1 MSRVVGIEALAGR
14 SAATLRRKAVFV
26 PEWDGDVL
34 LRELTGAERLE
45 LTAGVLDLY
54 QVLGEGGLP
63 KSGADVRRALEF
75 AARVVQL
82 AWIGED
88 GGQVVGDG
96 EPFEMLLQV
105 EWTILMSLAGEA
117 LRLSRMA
124 PGDVDGLK
132 KSSSPSLN

>member
-1 MSRVVGIEALAGR
+1 MSRVVGIEALAGKT
-14 SAATLRRKAVFV
+14 AATLRRKAVFV

-63 KSGADVRRALEF
+63 KSGEDVRRALEF

-82 AWIGED
+82 AWIDDE
-88 GGQVVGDG
+88 GGQVVGD
-96 EPFEMLLQV
+96 EQFDMLLQV
-105 EWTILMSLAGEA
+105 DWTILMSLAGEA

-132 KSSSPSLN
+132 KSSSTTTS

>member
-45 LTAGVLDLY
+45 LAAGVIDLY
-54 QVLGEGGLP
+54 QVLGEGGRP
-63 KSGADVRRALEF
+63 TSGEDVRRALEF
-75 AARVVQL
+75 GARVVQA
-82 AWIGED
+82 AWINED
-88 GGQVVGDG
+88 GEQVVDAAS
-96 EPFEMLLQV
+96 FDMLLQV
-105 EWTILMSLAGEA
+105 DLPILMSLAGEA

-124 PGDVDGLK
+124 PGDADEVK
-132 KSSSPSLN
+132 KSSSATLN

>member
-45 LTAGVLDLY
+45 LAAGVIDLY
-54 QVLGEGGLP
+54 QVLGEGGRP
-63 KSGADVRRALEF
+63 TSGEDVRRALEF
-75 AARVVQL
+75 GARVVQA

-117 LRLSRMA
+117 
-124 PGDVDGLK
+124 
-132 KSSSPSLN
+132 SSASSEAWRG

>member
-88 GGQVVGDG
+88 GGQVVSD
-96 EPFEMLLQV
+96 EQFDMLLQV
-105 EWTILMSLAGEA
+105 DWTILMSLAGEA
-117 LRLSRMA
+117 LTLSRMA
-124 PGDVDGLK
+124 PGNVDGLK
-132 KSSSPSLN
+132 KSSSPNLN